1 MEAIERI
8 CLCGMLVSTI
18 LLWFIQYVNNSLAKR
33 MTLMEMTRPPP
44 LEMTLME
51 LAKRMTLM
59 EDKILV
65 LEKKKTKYKDKV
77 KHKDKNDELTYA

>member
-1 MEAIERI
+1 
-8 CLCGMLVSTI
+8 VSTI

>member
-18 LLWFIQYVNNSLAKR
+18 LLWFIQYVNNS
-33 MTLMEMTRPPP
+33 
-44 LEMTLME
+44 

>member
-8 CLCGMLVSTI
+8 CLCGMLVSTF
-18 LLWFIQYVNNSLAKR
+18 LLWFIQYVNNS
-33 MTLMEMTRPPP
+33 
-44 LEMTLME
+44 